1 MIGVK
6 FMTNFSEDKIFKN
19 INNEDAR
26 VLLKILNVDSVKVKI
41 WTKEL
46 RLFDPKDY
54 VPDII
59 LELDFENLIIELQS
73 TPVDLDFARRALTY
87 VAVGNRNKDNDKPMN
102 LIVLSTAEKQS
113 ITVQY
118 WFNEDSV
125 FIFDVIKLNDLDS
138 NEIINTV
145 EEKIMNNT
153 PLETEELIL
162 YALIP
167 MIVDNDMEK
176 YIKRVVH
183 NLLQVES
190 ATESVKNLSYG
201 IEWLIVDKF
210 VEDEEYRQ
218 ILCDVLGDRMS
229 LIYEYGER
237 REQAG
242 REEGMKEILKS
253 FINSGVSLSE
263 LSEKTGKTIP
273 EIKKILNK
281 E

>member
-1 MIGVK
+1 
-6 FMTNFSEDKIFKN
+6 MTNFSEDKIFKN